1 MKQSTII
8 AIVVV
13 VIVVVI
19 AGVYVGTMN
28 NNGGSNNGGNNGGN
42 PPVVENPVSIAS
54 FAFTP
59 NLITIHVGENVTWKN
74 NDPFAHTVT
83 NDGNSTFQF
92 NHQLDA
98 GSTFVLQFTQPGD
111 YWYHC
116 SIHSFM
122 THAHVRVLA
131 AGA

>member
-28 NNGGSNNGGNNGGN
+28 NNGGSNSGGNN
-42 PPVVENPVSIAS
+42 PPVVENPVSIVN

-59 NLITIHVGENVTWKN
+59 NLITIHAGENVTWKN
-74 NDPFAHTVT
+74 NDGFAHTVT
-83 NDGNSTFQF
+83 SDSNSTFTF

-98 GSTFVLQFTQPGD
+98 GASFVLQFTQPGD

-116 SIHSFM
+116 NIHSFM